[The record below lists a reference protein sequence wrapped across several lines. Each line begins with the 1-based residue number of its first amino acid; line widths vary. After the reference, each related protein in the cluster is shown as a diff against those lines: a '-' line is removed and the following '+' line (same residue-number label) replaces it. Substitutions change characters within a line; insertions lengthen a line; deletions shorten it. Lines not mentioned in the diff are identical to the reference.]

1 MPLPPD
7 KAWFPLKTF
16 GWGWGWPQRW
26 EGWVVFGVYLAGL
39 LAGTLL
45 ISRSH
50 TYFLTYTTAL
60 STVLIFICSGGKG
73 NRPSGAGVPGTVR
86 LIINKPAPPR
96 PAG

>member
-1 MPLPPD
+1 M
-7 KAWFPLKTF
+7 KTL
-16 GWGWGWPQRW
+16 GWGWGLPRHW
-26 EGWVVFGVYLAGL
+26 EGWEVFVVYLAGL

-73 NRPSGAGVPGTVR
+73 NRPSGAGVPRTVR
-86 LIINKPAPPR
+86 LIINIPPPAPLR
-96 PAG
+96 GMTGHDQRGRN